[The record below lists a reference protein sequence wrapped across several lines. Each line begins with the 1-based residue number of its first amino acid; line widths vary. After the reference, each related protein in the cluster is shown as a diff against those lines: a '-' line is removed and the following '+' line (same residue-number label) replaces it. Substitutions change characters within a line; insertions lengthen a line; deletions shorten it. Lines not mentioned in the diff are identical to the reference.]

1 VVDRERPT
9 KQAIRYG
16 PSVDQEAD
24 LYLPTTPRP
33 PVVCLLHGGFWRM
46 PHGRDQMAAVADD
59 LASRGLAAWNL
70 EYRRLGTPRAGWPAT
85 MDDVAAGI
93 DHLAQLSVGGVDL
106 DLDRVSVVG
115 HSAGG
120 HLALWVGGRNRS
132 SSAQSPRVRVL
143 AAIGLA
149 PIADLAHAYEL
160 KVGGEAVA
168 ELLGG
173 TPSQYPERLRAAS
186 PIEMLP
192 LRVRQLILH
201 GAADDV
207 VPVDLSRRYSR
218 AADAAGDTVELIEL
232 PGTGH
237 MEYLDPSSEAHA
249 TLCRWLLA
257 FMSEPGLRARAV
269 EDDGADEAR
278 DR

>member
-1 VVDRERPT
+1 
-9 KQAIRYG
+9 
-16 PSVDQEAD
+16 
-24 LYLPTTPRP
+24 
-33 PVVCLLHGGFWRM
+33 
-46 PHGRDQMAAVADD
+46 
-59 LASRGLAAWNL
+59 
-70 EYRRLGTPRAGWPAT
+70 

-93 DHLAQLSVGGVDL
+93 DHLAQLSAGGVDL
-106 DLDRVSVVG
+106 DLERVTVVG

-132 SSAQSPRVRVL
+132 RSAQSPRVRVL
-143 AAIGLA
+143 AAVGLA
-149 PIADLAHAYEL
+149 PIADLARAYEF

-173 TPSQYPERLRAAS
+173 TPSQYPERFRAAS

-192 LRVRQLILH
+192 LCVRQLILH
-201 GAADDV
+201 GTADDV
-207 VPVDLSRRYSR
+207 VPIDFSRRYAQ

-249 TLCRWLLA
+249 TLYRWLLA
-257 FMSEPGLRARAV
+257 SMS
-269 EDDGADEAR
+269 
-278 DR
+278 